1 MKIIAG
7 IDGGGT
13 KTKVIC
19 QDLQGKII
27 AEEKFGAFNLNSI
40 GETGLSDLLIQ
51 ICDFLQKKGECVS
64 ICIGAAGVSN
74 PQMKKMIDS
83 AMEQSGIKKWK
94 LIGDHEIAFW
104 GALEGKEGVALIAGT
119 GSICYGRN
127 EEGKNI
133 RVGGWGHLIGD
144 EGSGYAIGR
153 DALQAVT
160 HLKDGYGEP
169 TQLAELLNEQL
180 SLNSRQKIID
190 YTYKNNKS
198 YVAQIS
204 QLVEQAASQGDAVS
218 IKILQDNAFSVS
230 KQVIAAVR
238 QLRVK
243 TGEVALCGGL
253 LENDT
258 IYRKFV
264 IREIEKGC
272 PGFDCVAP
280 KHSAA
285 IGAVM
290 MAKTLLEE

>member
-19 QDLQGKII
+19 QNLQGKTI
-27 AEEKFGAFNLNSI
+27 AEEKFGAFNPNSI
-40 GETGLSDLLIQ
+40 GEMELSNLLTQ
-51 ICDFLQKKGECVS
+51 ICDFLQKQGDCVS
-64 ICIGAAGVSN
+64 VCIGAAGVSN
-74 PQMKKMIDS
+74 SRMNIMINS
-83 AMEQSGIKKWK
+83 AMKQSGIKKWK

-127 EEGKNI
+127 EDGENI

-144 EGSGYAIGR
+144 EGSAYAIGR
-153 DALQAVT
+153 DALRAVT

-169 TQLAELLNEQL
+169 TQLAELVKERLCL
-180 SLNSRQKIID
+180 DSRQKLID
-190 YTYKNNKS
+190 YIYKNDKS
-198 YVAQIS
+198 YVARVS
-204 QLVEQAASQGDAVS
+204 RLVEQAATQGDTVA
-218 IKILQDNAFSVS
+218 IKILHDNALSVS
-230 KQVIAAVR
+230 KQVEVVVK
-238 QLRVK
+238 QLRMK
-243 TGEVALCGGL
+243 KGEVALCGGL

-264 IREIEKGC
+264 IQEIEKGC
-272 PGFDCVAP
+272 PGFECVAP
-280 KHSAA
+280 KQNAA
-285 IGAVM
+285 VGAAM